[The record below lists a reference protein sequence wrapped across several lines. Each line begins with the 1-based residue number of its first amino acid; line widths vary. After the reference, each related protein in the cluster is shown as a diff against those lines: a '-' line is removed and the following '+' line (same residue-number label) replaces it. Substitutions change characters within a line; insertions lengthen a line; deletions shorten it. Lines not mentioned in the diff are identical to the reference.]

1 MLGDPKAPVTLTEYL
16 DLQCPVCA
24 EASKQTLPWLIDA
37 YVRTGKAK
45 LEVRTLHFLGPDSE
59 KAARVAAAAPRSQG
73 RLWPFV
79 EAFYAA
85 QGAENSG
92 YVTDDFLRDV
102 AKAAGV
108 DADKVTRRRRSD
120 AGMTRAER
128 RGRPARRELDAH
140 LHGHQGRQDKGDRLR
155 RARRGRAQ
163 GGAAMR
169 RASIAV
175 GLAGLGI
182 AAYLTIIH
190 YAGGEPVCAIAHGCA
205 TVQKSTYAELLG
217 VPVALLG
224 LLGYVGILAALV
236 RDGEQGRTAAAF
248 LSLAGF
254 GFSAWLTYV
263 EVARLDAICI
273 WCVASA
279 ICMTLLA
286 GLSTVR
292 LA

>member
-1 MLGDPKAPVTLTEYL
+1 
-16 DLQCPVCA
+16 
-24 EASKQTLPWLIDA
+24 
-37 YVRTGKAK
+37 
-45 LEVRTLHFLGPDSE
+45 
-59 KAARVAAAAPRSQG
+59 
-73 RLWPFV
+73 
-79 EAFYAA
+79 
-85 QGAENSG
+85 
-92 YVTDDFLRDV
+92 
-102 AKAAGV
+102 
-108 DADKVTRRRRSD
+108 
-120 AGMTRAER
+120 
-128 RGRPARRELDAH
+128 
-140 LHGHQGRQDKGDRLR
+140 
-155 RARRGRAQ
+155 
-163 GGAAMR
+163 MR

-182 AAYLTIIH
+182 AGYLTIVH

-254 GFSAWLTYV
+254 GFSIWLTYV

-279 ICMTLLA
+279 MCMTLLA
-286 GLSTVR
+286 GLSAVR
-292 LA
+292 LVAAPA